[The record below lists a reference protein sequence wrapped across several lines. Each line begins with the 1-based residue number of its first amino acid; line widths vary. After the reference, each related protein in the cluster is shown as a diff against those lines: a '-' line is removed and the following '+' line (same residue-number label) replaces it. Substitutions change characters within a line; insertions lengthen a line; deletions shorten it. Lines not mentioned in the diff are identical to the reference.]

1 VDAHVGGFSE
11 PAHRHLIQVVQRRE
25 GAAIQ
30 QVGFHILERPLN
42 LALGLRTM
50 RAAGPWLEAVMSGE
64 SKKAGVIDG
73 LVAVVTRYYNFHVVV
88 ETSRSQSLEVF
99 EGADVFA
106 DGGREVL

>member
-1 VDAHVGGFSE
+1 MDAHIGGFGE
-11 PAHRHLIQVVQRRE
+11 PAHRHLVQVLQRGE

-30 QVGFHILERPLN
+30 QVGFHILKRSLD

-73 LVAVVTRYYNFHVVV
+73 LVAVVTGDYYFHVVV
-88 ETSRSQSLEVF
+88 QTSRRQSLEVF
-99 EGADVFA
+99 EGASVFA
-106 DGGREVL
+106 DGGREIL